1 MRRINPV
8 HARQEQ
14 KLQAISALMIMVM
27 VLLLIQLWLLT
38 LAQQEYLAE
47 KTTLA
52 VPTFVAS
59 LGCFI
64 INLWLLH
71 YVNNLDE
78 GEIKR

>member
-1 MRRINPV
+1 MRRINPI

-14 KLQAISALMIMVM
+14 KLQAISALMLMVM

-47 KTTLA
+47 KSTLA
-52 VPTFVAS
+52 VPTFLAS
-59 LGCFI
+59 VGCFL

-71 YVNNLDE
+71 YVNNLDK
-78 GEIKR
+78 GETKK